1 MCSTDTPSTA
11 VFGRPLEL
19 VERELTELASHI
31 HAAMCRWLELVA
43 EYDARAGWAEWGCRS
58 CADWVSW
65 RCSIAPVAAREHVR
79 VARRL
84 GELPLIRAAF
94 AEGRLSYSKVRALTR
109 LERVEHEDEL
119 LGLAEHATAAQLERL
134 VRGYRRVVASE
145 RAATGRPERWLR
157 WEYDDDGSLLVRGRL
172 PAEEGAV
179 VVAALEAARE
189 RLAVERADA
198 AEDDAEDASA
208 EASRDAAET
217 AAAARADALV
227 ALADTQLAEHQAT
240 RSGGDR
246 YQVVVHVD
254 APTLAGAGHAPP
266 VAAPRDVTDCVAA
279 AGAADTPAARCGLAD
294 GAPLAAETVRRLAC
308 DASLVRIL
316 DRDGQ
321 PLTVGRKTPQHP
333 ARTAP
338 RPRRARP
345 RLPVPGLHRHPV
357 HRRASHPPL
366 GRRWPHRPRQP
377 RQPLPPPPPARARG
391 RLRRHPQRRHADL
404 PPSRRPTGRSRPAT
418 TERPRRRA
426 AAPPAP
432 DPFRRLRPT
441 LGRRAPRPSA
451 GRRRPP
457 QPRPADPTGPRA
469 RHRPARFRGSAGD
482 PLTAP
487 IDDRR
492 STRRLLTP
500 TASRK
505 LGEVRPRGRVARFPA
520 TRSADVRRDLR
531 NGTLSCT
538 DRRRDHF
545 QSSENQLAL
554 PRKRRPAGTLLAG
567 IAGGLERLGGLPRT
581 LAKSVV
587 ERSQTELAVM
597 APLPAAGL
605 CPMFCVRSG

>member
-321 PLTVGRKTPQHP
+321 PLTVGRKTRSIPP
-333 ARTAP
+333 ALRRALAARDPGCQFPGCTATRFIDAHHIHHWAAGGRTDLANLVNLCRHHHRLVHEGGYAVTRSAGTLVFRRPDGRPVAAVP
-338 RPRRARP
+338 RP
-345 RLPVPGLHRHPV
+345 
-357 HRRASHPPL
+357 
-366 GRRWPHRPRQP
+366 
-377 RQPLPPPPPARARG
+377 
-391 RLRRHPQRRHADL
+391 
-404 PPSRRPTGRSRPAT
+404 PSG
-418 TERPRRRA
+418 RA
-426 AAPPAP
+426 AALRHPRRPIRSDACVPLWAGERLDLPLGVDALLSHAPLTPPAHE
-432 DPFRRLRPT
+432 
-441 LGRRAPRPSA
+441 
-451 GRRRPP
+451 
-457 QPRPADPTGPRA
+457 PATGP
-469 RHRPARFRGSAGD
+469 PASAE
-482 PLTAP
+482 AP
-487 IDDRR
+487 G
-492 STRRLLTP
+492 TR
-500 TASRK
+500 
-505 LGEVRPRGRVARFPA
+505 
-520 TRSADVRRDLR
+520 
-531 NGTLSCT
+531 
-538 DRRRDHF
+538 
-545 QSSENQLAL
+545 
-554 PRKRRPAGTLLAG
+554 
-567 IAGGLERLGGLPRT
+567 
-581 LAKSVV
+581 
-587 ERSQTELAVM
+587 
-597 APLPAAGL
+597 
-605 CPMFCVRSG
+605 